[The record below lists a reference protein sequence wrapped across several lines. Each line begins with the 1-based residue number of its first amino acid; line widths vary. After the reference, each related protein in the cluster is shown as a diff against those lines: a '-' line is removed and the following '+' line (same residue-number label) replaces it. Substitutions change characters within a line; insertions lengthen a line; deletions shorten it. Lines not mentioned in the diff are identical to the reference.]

1 MAHVTVF
8 RFKAKPGERESVV
21 DLFDMWQR
29 EHMPKVEGFVRS
41 TIICNLDDDDEFMD
55 EVMFESKETYDANS
69 ATPEQGEW
77 FQKLRSHLI
86 ADPDWFNGKLE
97 RESGNIVP

>member
-1 MAHVTVF
+1 MAHVTIF
-8 RFKAKPGERESVV
+8 RMRAKPGERESVV
-21 DLFDMWQR
+21 DMFDKWQR

-41 TIICNLDDDDEFMD
+41 TIICNWDDDDDLMA
-55 EVMFESKETYDANS
+55 EVMFESRETYDANS
-69 ATPEQGEW
+69 NDPRQGEW
-77 FQKLRSHLI
+77 FQNLRSHLI